1 MNCKHNVLVK
11 EVKSE
16 QEIRYSCMK
25 CGTKFKAPEEIIT
38 QPKES

>member
-25 CGTKFKAPEEIIT
+25 CGTKFKAPEIIT
-38 QPKES
+38 KPKET